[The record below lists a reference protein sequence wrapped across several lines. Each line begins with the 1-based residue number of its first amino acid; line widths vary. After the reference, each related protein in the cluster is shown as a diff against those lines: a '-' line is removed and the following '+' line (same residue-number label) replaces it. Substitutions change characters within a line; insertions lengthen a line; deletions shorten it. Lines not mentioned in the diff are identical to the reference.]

1 MAKHEMVNELLDEE
15 DEGLWDED
23 PEDDSLDGDEPEGH
37 DVDHDDPDIGDVS
50 EVEGAPEA
58 SVSPVFEIAL
68 DAIDPDAN
76 QVRDEGADEELGEE
90 ITWTTVLPP
99 IEVRPH
105 PDPARR
111 ALGKM
116 FEIIDGERRWRGSI
130 AAGRTKIRA
139 IINGNA
145 LDDGERLLRQL
156 ELNAGKKLKPMEEA
170 RSWGRIIAAK
180 GWTAQQLADALHKPK
195 STVSDRLALLDA
207 PAPFQKLFADGTLTA
222 AAAPIVREYRD
233 LPERVL
239 KAAVKTLL
247 DDEYEGWGQFAGNGV
262 PVPVKVVE
270 ETLKSEI
277 VWGRDE
283 SGRSHMVEIEK
294 PLAKQY
300 QGAVATIKGKK
311 YALDVEAYRDLAN
324 AANEHELATSAPREE
339 SKWEIEARERRSKER
354 KAHEKKKAL
363 RQAQWAAIAPKL
375 PVALDAGWWLF
386 LIRWL
391 VKEIQQ
397 DYLRQ
402 ACNALKIEPPK
413 KSQYG
418 GFQFDKAIVTYAE
431 GLGAPKRAQ
440 LALQLLIAHDLQVSP
455 YDLGGPE
462 RMSEAAKL
470 LKIDLSRIKPAGDEK
485 ANKAPAKRSNKR
497 KR

>member
-1 MAKHEMVNELLDEE
+1 
-15 DEGLWDED
+15 
-23 PEDDSLDGDEPEGH
+23 
-37 DVDHDDPDIGDVS
+37 
-50 EVEGAPEA
+50 
-58 SVSPVFEIAL
+58 VSPVFEIAL

-239 KAAVKTLL
+239 KAAVNTLL
-247 DDEYEGWGQFAGNGV
+247 EDEYEGWGQFAGNGV

-277 VWGRDE
+277 LWGRDE
-283 SGRSHMVEIEK
+283 DGRSHMTEIEK
-294 PLAKQY
+294 SLAKKY
-300 QGAVATIKGKK
+300 TGPVATIKGKK
-311 YALDVEAYRDLAN
+311 YALDVEAYRQLDDEERTDIG
-324 AANEHELATSAPREE
+324 AAEQHL
-339 SKWEIEARERRSKER
+339 SKYEIEVRERRSK
-354 KAHEKKKAL
+354 KKAL
-363 RQAQWAAIAPKL
+363 RRAQWDALAPKV
-375 PVALDAGWWLF
+375 PTSLDANWALF
-386 LIRWL
+386 LIRFL
-391 VKEIQQ
+391 VCEIQQ

-413 KSQYG
+413 RSQYG
-418 GFQFDKAIVTYAE
+418 GFQFDKAIVTHAE
-431 GLGAPKRAQ
+431 GLGAGARVQ

-455 YDLGGPE
+455 YDLGGPG
-462 RMSEAAKL
+462 RMTEAAKL
-470 LKIDLSRIKPAGDEK
+470 LKIDLSKIKPAGDGKVEINPRVKK
-485 ANKAPAKRSNKR
+485 ALAKARAKTAPAKASTKR